1 MGTLALAML
10 GVQPMFAGALAD
22 KYGLD
27 VQALGVL
34 IGTEQGG
41 GVLGTLLAFW
51 IIGRFDL
58 RVIGA
63 VASAVAVTTSLIT
76 PATHSIEILL
86 IWRFLFGA
94 SSMIAYTTGIVVLA
108 RSINPDR
115 SFGIM
120 LFLQTIFF
128 AGYAAV
134 FPKILTAFG
143 FLHGMSSFAFWFV
156 CTMVAA
162 ALLPASRQDQ
172 GHANQNK
179 SSATHG
185 SKGAMFV
192 LVAVSLLQAA
202 IMAEWGFLDRVGQSA
217 NIAADQ
223 VGYAF
228 SIGLLGGVPGGILP
242 AILGKRLK
250 HWQGIA
256 IGTIFILLANCI
268 FAFTPGSMSHFTI
281 AVFLLNLGWC
291 FSGAYYL
298 GFIAQ
303 LDDDGRATRLIPF
316 GMAIGNMVGPLG
328 VASITVGERFWG
340 IFSLSAVCVCC
351 GFAITCWVS
360 SRESS
365 NAKKGAL
372 ISS

>member
-1 MGTLALAML
+1 MSTLALAML

-22 KYGLD
+22 KFGLD

-41 GVLGTLLAFW
+41 GVLGTFLAFW

-63 VASAVAVTTSLIT
+63 VASAVAVITSFVT
-76 PATHSIEILL
+76 PATHTIEILL
-86 IWRFLFGA
+86 AWRFLFGA

-134 FPKILTAFG
+134 FPRILTGFG
-143 FLHGMSSFAFWFV
+143 FLQGMSSFAFWFV

-162 ALLPASRQDQ
+162 ALLPASRQPQ

-202 IMAEWGFLDRVGQSA
+202 ILAEWGFLDRVGQSA

-228 SIGLLGGVPGGILP
+228 SIGLLGGIPGGILP
-242 AILGKRLK
+242 AILGTRLK
-250 HWQGIA
+250 HWQGIG
-256 IGTIFILLANCI
+256 IGAIFILLANCM
-268 FAFTPGSMSHFTI
+268 FAFMPGPMSHFTI